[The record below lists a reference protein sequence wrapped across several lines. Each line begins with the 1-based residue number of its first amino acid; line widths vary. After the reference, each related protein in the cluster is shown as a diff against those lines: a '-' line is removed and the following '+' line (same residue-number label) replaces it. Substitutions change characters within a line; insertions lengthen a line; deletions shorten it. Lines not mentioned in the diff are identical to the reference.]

1 MIWLSVICVLCVL
14 CVLRGIL
21 SIVLSLICMR
31 FLRNMDE
38 PMRIHVIFNDETDV
52 EYTVFGKATIVDG
65 GIIVMDDEE
74 RAVTLP
80 IGDVRTWEV
89 IDG

>member
-1 MIWLSVICVLCVL
+1 MIWLSVICVLC
-14 CVLRGIL
+14 GIL
-21 SIVLSLICMR
+21 AIVLSLISLW
-31 FLRNMDE
+31 FYRNMNK
-38 PMRIHVIFNDETDV
+38 PICIGVIFNDETDA

-65 GIIVMDDEE
+65 GMIVMDDDG

-80 IGDVRTWEV
+80 IGNVRTWEI

>member
-1 MIWLSVICVLCVL
+1 MIWLSVICVLC
-14 CVLRGIL
+14 GIL
-21 SIVLSLICMR
+21 AIVLSLIS
-31 FLRNMDE
+31 LWLYRNMNK
-38 PMRIHVIFNDETDV
+38 PIRIGVIFNDETDA

-65 GIIVMDDEE
+65 GMIVMDDDG

-80 IGDVRTWEV
+80 IGNVRTWEI

>member
-1 MIWLSVICVLCVL
+1 MIWLSVICVLC
-14 CVLRGIL
+14 GIL
-21 SIVLSLICMR
+21 AIVLSLISLW
-31 FLRNMDE
+31 FYRNMNK
-38 PMRIHVIFNDETDV
+38 PIRIHVIFNDETDA

-65 GIIVMDDEE
+65 GMIVMDDDG

-80 IGDVRTWEV
+80 IGNVRTWEI

>member
-1 MIWLSVICVLCVL
+1 MIWVDLISVLCAV
-14 CVLRGIL
+14 VA
-21 SIVLSLICMR
+21 IVLSLICMR

-38 PMRIHVIFNDETDV
+38 PMRIYVIFNDETDA